1 MKTDMQTD
9 LTSPLKQ
16 GGGAGERQRILVVT
30 AASITVKA
38 FLLGYLEALG
48 RRYDV
53 TLICADANGEL
64 LQCLP
69 PSVCMISVDIR
80 RAISPWQD
88 LRALFQIRRIVR
100 KNGFSMIHSVT
111 PKAGLIAQLVGW
123 WCCIDVRVHTFT
135 GQVWVTRKGLF
146 RRLLKAMDWV
156 IAACATRL
164 LADSASQRDFLV
176 AEAVASKDK
185 IEVLASGSISGVD
198 VKRFRPNLTVRQKI
212 RRELGFA
219 DDDVLALFVGR
230 LNRDKGVLDLV
241 TAFTQVS
248 ERLPHLALLLVG
260 PDEEGLAPE
269 IARLSA
275 NTPRLRILGGT
286 PRPEDFMAAAEVFC
300 LPSYREGF
308 GSVVIEA
315 AACGIPAI
323 ASAIYGLSDAVEDG
337 RSGLLHQPRDISTIA
352 SLLERFALDRE
363 WREALGGYAQQRAQ
377 ALFASDVLLEA
388 QMVFVE
394 RLMQCAAVKGVAQ

>member
-1 MKTDMQTD
+1 MKIDLQTD
-9 LTSPLKQ
+9 SVPSLNQ
-16 GGGAGERQRILVVT
+16 GPTAGERQKILVVT

-48 RRYDV
+48 RRYEV

-64 LQCLP
+64 LSCLP
-69 PSVCMISVDIR
+69 STVSLVSVDIR

-88 LRALFQIRRIVR
+88 LRALLQISRIIR
-100 KNGFSMIHSVT
+100 QSGFSMIHSVT
-111 PKAGLIAQLVGW
+111 PKAGLLAQLAGW
-123 WCCIDVRVHTFT
+123 WCGIEVRVHTFT

-146 RRLLKAMDWV
+146 RRLLKAMDRI
-156 IAACATRL
+156 IAACATHL

-176 AEAVASKDK
+176 AEAVVPIDK
-185 IEVLASGSISGVD
+185 IEVLADGSISGVD
-198 VKRFRPNLTVRQKI
+198 VKRFCPDLLVRQKL

-241 TAFTQVS
+241 AAFTQVS
-248 ERLPHLALLLVG
+248 ERLPSLALLLVG

-269 IARLSA
+269 IAQLSA
-275 NTPRLRILGGT
+275 SNPRLKVLGGT
-286 PRPEDFMAAAEVFC
+286 PRPEDFMAAADVFC

-337 RSGLLHQPRDISTIA
+337 RSGLLHQPRDVSAIA

-363 WREALGGYAQQRAQ
+363 WRESLGRYAQHRART
-377 ALFASDVLLEA
+377 LFASDVLLEA
-388 QMVFVE
+388 QMAFVE
-394 RLMQCAAVKGVAQ
+394 RLMLGFAVNGVGE

>member
-1 MKTDMQTD
+1 
-9 LTSPLKQ
+9 
-16 GGGAGERQRILVVT
+16 
-30 AASITVKA
+30 
-38 FLLGYLEALG
+38 
-48 RRYDV
+48 
-53 TLICADANGEL
+53 
-64 LQCLP
+64 
-69 PSVCMISVDIR
+69 
-80 RAISPWQD
+80 
-88 LRALFQIRRIVR
+88 
-100 KNGFSMIHSVT
+100 MIHSVT
-111 PKAGLIAQLVGW
+111 PKAGLLAQVAGW
-123 WCCIDVRVHTFT
+123 WCGIEMRVHTFT
-135 GQVWVTRKGLF
+135 GQVWVTRKGFF
-146 RRLLKAMDWV
+146 RHLLKTMDRL
-156 IAACATRL
+156 IAACATHL

-176 AEAVASKDK
+176 AEAVVPIDK
-185 IEVLASGSISGVD
+185 IEVLADGSISGVD
-198 VKRFRPNLTVRQKI
+198 VKRFRPDLLVRQKV

-286 PRPEDFMAAAEVFC
+286 PRPEDFMAAADVFC

-352 SLLERFALDRE
+352 SLLERFAQDRE
-363 WREALGGYAQQRAQ
+363 WRESLGEYAKQRAQ
-377 ALFASDVLLEA
+377 VLFASDVLLEA

-394 RLMQCAAVKGVAQ
+394 RLMECSAVKGVAQ

>member
-1 MKTDMQTD
+1 MKVDMPID
-9 LTSPLKQ
+9 PASLLKQ
-16 GGGAGERQRILVVT
+16 DFPAGERQRILVVT

-38 FLLGYLEALG
+38 FLLGYLEALA

-53 TLICADANGEL
+53 TLICADAHGEL
-64 LQCLP
+64 LRCLP
-69 PSVCMISVDIR
+69 PSVCLISVDIR

-88 LRALFQIRRIVR
+88 LRALLQISRIIR
-100 KNGFSMIHSVT
+100 KTRFSMIHSVT
-111 PKAGLIAQLVGW
+111 PKAGLLAQLAGRL
-123 WCCIDVRVHTFT
+123 CGIEVRVHTFT
-135 GQVWVTRKGLF
+135 GQVWVTRKGFF
-146 RRLLKAMDWV
+146 RHLLKTMDRL
-156 IAACATRL
+156 IAACSTRL

-176 AEAVASKDK
+176 AEAVVPIDK
-185 IEVLASGSISGVD
+185 IEVLADGSISGVD
-198 VKRFRPNLTVRQKI
+198 VKRFCPDLLVRQKL

-241 TAFTQVS
+241 AAFTQLS

-269 IARLSA
+269 IAQLSA
-275 NTPRLRILGGT
+275 NNPRLKVLGGT
-286 PRPEDFMAAAEVFC
+286 PRPEDFMAAADVFC

-337 RSGLLHQPRDISTIA
+337 RSGLLHQPRDISAIA
-352 SLLERFALDRE
+352 SLLERFAVDRE
-363 WREALGGYAQQRAQ
+363 WRESLGKYAQQRAQ
-377 ALFASDVLLEA
+377 TLFASNVLLEA

-394 RLMQCAAVKGVAQ
+394 QLMHGAAVNGAAQ